1 MSSYFILN
9 TLLSASI
16 ICAISSSFSPLHYL
30 GSAHQVIILRV
41 LQSCASSLSRS
52 TPFSFISLHI
62 TSLHVT
68 VGLSISSLIFSL
80 TFATPALDLI
90 SSILIFSILFI
101 PIIHLN
107 ILISVL
113 STKSFSQSSL
123 FPSSTSTFSFLF
135 FLPSPSLN
143 PLYSHHPSQH
153 SHLCSFYQVLLSIL
167 FIPIIHLNILIS
179 VLSTKS
185 FSQSSLFPS
194 SISTFSSLFF
204 LPSPSLNPLYSHH
217 PSQHSHLCSF

>member
-1 MSSYFILN
+1 MFTTPALA
-9 TLLSASI
+9 L
-16 ICAISSSFSPLHYL
+16 ISSF
-30 GSAHQVIILRV
+30 
-41 LQSCASSLSRS
+41 
-52 TPFSFISLHI
+52 
-62 TSLHVT
+62 
-68 VGLSISSLIFSL
+68 LIFSIL
-80 TFATPALDLI
+80 FIPIIRLNILI
-90 SSILIFSILFI
+90 SVLSSKSFSQSSLFPSSISTFSSLFFLPSPSLNPFYSHHPSQHSHLCSFYQVLLSILFI

-123 FPSSTSTFSFLF
+123 FPSSVSTFSFLF
-135 FLPSPSLN
+135 FLASPSLN

-204 LPSPSLNPLYSHH
+204 LASFAQLFSVSRSHFH
-217 PSQHSHLCSF
+217 TLEQG